1 MSKFYMRLYDFFTSI
16 ANYFWRKALAPGKK
30 KINKK
35 EGEQMKTKGLT
46 PKQKKLPKGLQEAI
60 LKKQKST
67 RKKKGKK

>member
-1 MSKFYMRLYDFFTSI
+1 MSLYYFFSNI
-16 ANYFWRKALAPGKK
+16 ANYFWKKALAPGQK

-35 EGEQMKTKGLT
+35 EGEQMKKGLT

-60 LKKQKST
+60 LKKLKST